1 MEEPASQA
9 EAIERLT
16 AEHPAAAERILRAL
30 KEGALYRWE
39 DRYLILTEEGTFV
52 DLGGEVLLDSAGEPL
67 FPSQG
72 LESVVLLEEHFPRVQ
87 RILEELELFAADP
100 ETRRRA
106 ALRLRQAGDIALL
119 PLLEKAE
126 QAEKNGEVRRT
137 LQESIAV
144 LKLSSD
150 DPEEKVAACRLLA
163 RTRSESALSLL
174 KGLQDDPDAKV
185 RKAAGKAVS
194 EIETYLGFRNGVGYV
209 FNGMSLSSILLI
221 MSLGLAVT
229 FGLMGIINMAHGE
242 MLMLGSYVAY
252 VVQETFASRF
262 GAFQG
267 LYFIF
272 ALPLAFIVVGLVGL
286 VLEWGVLRHLYGR
299 PLETLIVTWGIGMIL
314 SQGIRL
320 LFGDQTSVNAPA
332 YFRGGWEMMPGL
344 ILPWSRLFIIV
355 LSIACLTA
363 TYLLLFRTRFGLNVR
378 ACMQNRQMAAS
389 LGVSTRRVDAL
400 TFAFGTA
407 LAGIAGAALSLT
419 GTVDPEVGKTY
430 IVDCFMVVVLG
441 GVGKLVGTVVASVGI
456 GVSSKVLE
464 PLIGGTAGAIYAKL
478 AVLGLVIFFLQ
489 MRPTGLFPAKGRAAE
504 AT

>member
-16 AEHPAAAERILRAL
+16 AGYPAAAERILRAL
-30 KEGALYRWE
+30 KEGALYRWG
-39 DRYLILTEEGTFV
+39 DRYLILTEEGAFV
-52 DLGGEVLLDSAGEPL
+52 DLAGEVLLDEAGKPL
-67 FPSQG
+67 FPSQN
-72 LESVVLLEEHFPRVQ
+72 LVALVLQEEHFPRVQ
-87 RILEELELFAADP
+87 RILEELELFSEDP
-100 ETRRRA
+100 GTRKRA
-106 ALRLRQAGDIALL
+106 ALKLQQTGDVALL

-126 QAEKNGEVRRT
+126 QAEKSREVRRT
-137 LQESIAV
+137 MQEAIAV
-144 LKLSSD
+144 LELSGD
-150 DPEEKVAACRLLA
+150 DPAAKEEACRLLA
-163 RTRSESALSLL
+163 KVRSESALSLL
-174 KGLQDDPDAKV
+174 KKLRDDADPRVRQAA
-185 RKAAGKAVS
+185 RKAAS
-194 EIETYLGFRNGVGYV
+194 EIETFLGFRNGVGYL
-209 FNGMSLSSILLI
+209 FNGLSLGSILLI

-252 VVQETFASRF
+252 IVQEIFESRF
-262 GAFQG
+262 GAAADLF
-267 LYFIF
+267 FIF
-272 ALPLAFIVVGLVGL
+272 ALPLAFILVGLVGL
-286 VLEWGVLRHLYGR
+286 LLEWGVLRHLYGR

-344 ILPWSRLFIIV
+344 ILPWSRLFIIL
-355 LSIACLTA
+355 LSAACLSA
-363 TYLLLFRTRFGLNVR
+363 GYLLLFRTRFGLNVR
-378 ACMQNRQMAAS
+378 ACMQNREMAAS
-389 LGVSTRRVDAL
+389 LGISTRRVDAL

-441 GVGKLVGTVVASVGI
+441 GVGKFMGTVVASLGI
-456 GVSSKVLE
+456 GLSSKVLE

-489 MRPTGLFPAKGRAAE
+489 MRPTGLFPAKGRAAQ